1 MTGENA
7 KGFWELCHSHIPRIL
22 ANLCCAGHT
31 LGPSLSEGLAAVFF
45 GGKAGSPFLA
55 RRKNKTSET
64 QGISTRAWVKIGIE
78 TAHRNS
84 VSVSLTKVI
93 SDYYYYYYYTTLHFS
108 PRCILAAIYAC
119 ATRENA
125 ICYLRSS
132 TTQIMAAMETTSASP
147 KMLLNTSLA
156 TVYVRDNG

>member
-1 MTGENA
+1 MSFPWHKLTGIAPEIDGSSPA
-7 KGFWELCHSHIPRIL
+7 SPLHLSKKVSLHSFLSL
-22 ANLCCAGHT
+22 A
-31 LGPSLSEGLAAVFF
+31 PSSLSDSL
-45 GGKAGSPFLA
+45 SSFLA
-55 RRKNKTSET
+55 RKKNKTSET

-93 SDYYYYYYYTTLHFS
+93 SDYYYYYTTLHFS

-119 ATRENA
+119 ATRDSA
-125 ICYLRSS
+125 TCYLLSL
-132 TTQIMAAMETTSASP
+132 TTQIMAAKETTSASP

-156 TVYVRDNG
+156 TVYVRDYG